1 MTARTVLITG
11 GSSGIGAAAAHL
23 LLANGHRVAV
33 TGRNKEKLDAFLDEA
48 GRPDQLLGITADA
61 TDWHSTEAAVAST
74 VERFGGLD
82 AAVANAGFTSADTII
97 DGDPNT
103 WHAMV
108 LTNVLGPALLAKAAL
123 PHLQATLGRLVF
135 ISAAWPD
142 SRMPPATSTPP
153 PNGPSPHSPRTSVC
167 RQRPSAL
174 VSPSS
179 PPV

>member
-1 MTARTVLITG
+1 MTARTVLING

-82 AAVANAGFTSADTII
+82 AAVANARFTSADTII
-97 DGDPNT
+97 DGDPNA

-123 PHLQATLGRLVF
+123 PHLQATTGRLVLIGSVAGF
-135 ISAAWPD
+135 KNAPG
-142 SRMPPATSTPP
+142 TSTPP

-167 RQRPSAL
+167 RQRPSAS

-179 PPV
+179 SPV